1 MVFPP
6 TQEFP
11 MDRRE
16 LLKMAAAMSIA
27 GTAAAAETVL
37 DLPPPQLEGGV
48 PLMLTLKNRRS
59 AREFSTTKLPP
70 QVLSNLLWAA
80 FGVNRPG
87 SGGRTAPSAH
97 GWQEI
102 QVYAAMENGLFRYDQ
117 KTHALQGVKSVDLRR
132 LTGRQEF
139 AGVAPLDLVYVAD
152 FGRMEGAGMED
163 KLMYSAADTGF
174 VSQNVYLCCAQEGLA
189 TVVRGLLDRAV
200 LGKAMDLKPD
210 QHIIL
215 AQTVGYPAA

>member
-1 MVFPP
+1 
-6 TQEFP
+6 

-16 LLKMAAAMSIA
+16 LLKMAAAMSIV
-27 GTAAAAETVL
+27 GTASAAEAVL
-37 DLPPPQLEGGV
+37 ELPPPQLQGGM
-48 PLMLTLKNRRS
+48 PLMQALNNRRS
-59 AREFSTTKLPP
+59 AREYATTKLPP

-102 QVYAAMENGLFRYDQ
+102 QVYVAMENGLFRYDQ
-117 KTHALQGVKSVDLRR
+117 KAHALQGVKSVDLRR

-139 AGVAPLDLVYVAD
+139 AGIAPLDLIYVAD

-189 TVVRGLLDRAV
+189 TVVRGLVDRSA